1 MRRLPAKL
9 RVSVIALTV
18 LVLCSSP
25 AINCLTTDE
34 QLCDVNA
41 DFALGREDY
50 PAAILLHRRLL
61 QSQPENALA
70 HYHLGFAYGML
81 GRQSD
86 EVSEYQKAVR
96 LGLRDWDL
104 FLNLGLAYLD
114 GHELTAATNALE
126 MAVSLGPKHA
136 EPHFDLATAYEYQ
149 GRLGDALREITA
161 AHHLAPG
168 DADISNANAIICAQ
182 MRKAGCAHDLWTS
195 LRQSAP
201 GYAPARVNI
210 AILSRM
216 NGGTSCS
223 ARNTGICP

>member
-1 MRRLPAKL
+1 M
-9 RVSVIALTV
+9 V

-25 AINCLTTDE
+25 AINCMATDE

-41 DFALGREDY
+41 DFVLGREDY

-61 QSQPENALA
+61 RSHPENALA

-81 GRQSD
+81 GRRSE

-96 LGLRDWDL
+96 LGLRNWDL

-114 GHELTAATNALE
+114 GHELAAATHALE
-126 MAVSLGPKHA
+126 IAVSLGVKHA
-136 EPHFDLATAYEYQ
+136 QPHFDLAIAYEEQ
-149 GRLGDALREITA
+149 KRLDDALREITA
-161 AHHLAPG
+161 ARHLAPG
-168 DADISNANAIICAQ
+168 DADISNTNAIICAE
-182 MRKAGCAHDLWTS
+182 MGNPACAHDLWTS

-201 GYAPARVNI
+201 GYAPAQVNL
-210 AILSRM
+210 AMLSRM
-216 NGGTSCS
+216 KGGTSGS